1 MFQTFFNA
9 VLLCGVGYTLY
20 KKVIQ
25 MLKDIDEKYEGKLK
39 TLVFEMEVKHQVSIN
54 QLLKDIDEKYELK
67 VNHQESIQKLENT
80 IEYNLEHTETLAIDL
95 NNKLGLLKN
104 KMKNDVEESI
114 QKLENVIEYTETLKT
129 ELKTELVL
137 SENKVK
143 DELLDKVKTEL
154 GLSSDKVKQDLVLLE
169 DKVKDELKIKDQ
181 ENIQTLKTKE
191 FENAL
196 DYCGVGDSAS
206 HMPRY
211 FNPIDERGPSLLTYM
226 DGNSERVIKLRDW
239 SENMVHCFNSTERI
253 QQLIRSDFCVKCLDH
268 YGENEKYCHV
278 GAGCS
283 AIDTPCGKFIR
294 TQLQDATIIEINN
307 KKYILSKFIYKNK
320 CSGESWQ
327 YKEQRVVYNRT
338 KAFLFNY
345 EPDFNPK
352 LEDKDTTYNWYQ
364 VGTIDRITK
373 EIIWEPNHEPKLE
386 PKLEPVLKIRVNRIN
401 IFGKKYFKT
410 TTDGII
416 YDADTM
422 NEVGKQDQITG
433 KYNINLN
440 KPIKTGKL
448 EDINNIIIL

>member
-1 MFQTFFNA
+1 M
-9 VLLCGVGYTLY
+9 
-20 KKVIQ
+20 
-25 MLKDIDEKYEGKLK
+25 
-39 TLVFEMEVKHQVSIN
+39 
-54 QLLKDIDEKYELK
+54 
-67 VNHQESIQKLENT
+67 
-80 IEYNLEHTETLAIDL
+80 
-95 NNKLGLLKN
+95 
-104 KMKNDVEESI
+104 
-114 QKLENVIEYTETLKT
+114 
-129 ELKTELVL
+129 
-137 SENKVK
+137 
-143 DELLDKVKTEL
+143 
-154 GLSSDKVKQDLVLLE
+154 
-169 DKVKDELKIKDQ
+169 
-181 ENIQTLKTKE
+181 
-191 FENAL
+191 
-196 DYCGVGDSAS
+196 
-206 HMPRY
+206 
-211 FNPIDERGPSLLTYM
+211 
-226 DGNSERVIKLRDW
+226 
-239 SENMVHCFNSTERI
+239 
-253 QQLIRSDFCVKCLDH
+253 
-268 YGENEKYCHV
+268 
-278 GAGCS
+278 
-283 AIDTPCGKFIR
+283 
-294 TQLQDATIIEINN
+294 
-307 KKYILSKFIYKNK
+307 SKFIYKNK

-345 EPDFNPK
+345 EPDFKPK

>member
-1 MFQTFFNA
+1 MSGA
-9 VLLCGVGYTLY
+9 
-20 KKVIQ
+20 K
-25 MLKDIDEKYEGKLK
+25 
-39 TLVFEMEVKHQVSIN
+39 
-54 QLLKDIDEKYELK
+54 
-67 VNHQESIQKLENT
+67 
-80 IEYNLEHTETLAIDL
+80 
-95 NNKLGLLKN
+95 
-104 KMKNDVEESI
+104 
-114 QKLENVIEYTETLKT
+114 
-129 ELKTELVL
+129 
-137 SENKVK
+137 
-143 DELLDKVKTEL
+143 
-154 GLSSDKVKQDLVLLE
+154 
-169 DKVKDELKIKDQ
+169 
-181 ENIQTLKTKE
+181 
-191 FENAL
+191 
-196 DYCGVGDSAS
+196 
-206 HMPRY
+206 
-211 FNPIDERGPSLLTYM
+211 
-226 DGNSERVIKLRDW
+226 
-239 SENMVHCFNSTERI
+239 
-253 QQLIRSDFCVKCLDH
+253 
-268 YGENEKYCHV
+268 ENEKYCHV

>member
-1 MFQTFFNA
+1 M
-9 VLLCGVGYTLY
+9 
-20 KKVIQ
+20 
-25 MLKDIDEKYEGKLK
+25 
-39 TLVFEMEVKHQVSIN
+39 
-54 QLLKDIDEKYELK
+54 
-67 VNHQESIQKLENT
+67 
-80 IEYNLEHTETLAIDL
+80 
-95 NNKLGLLKN
+95 
-104 KMKNDVEESI
+104 
-114 QKLENVIEYTETLKT
+114 
-129 ELKTELVL
+129 KTELVL

-345 EPDFNPK
+345 EPDFKPK